1 MEDIINEEQPAME
14 QAEVLEKT
22 QECAVSEAGSSNEN
36 GGLGKFKSPEALYQA
51 YKALEAEF
59 TRKSQRL
66 SEMEKEKSEKATV
79 DEKRVED
86 ELSSFLS
93 KRSEA
98 SPYAEQ
104 LKTKSLAEG
113 GRVDF
118 ENMLPAILV
127 ENLES
132 GSSKF
137 DNPII
142 KKYVFQ
148 DEELKNYVIES
159 YMKELKL
166 GQPPFVISGDKGE
179 KVTGQK
185 PATPASLA
193 EAKKLVEDMFS

>member
-1 MEDIINEEQPAME
+1 MEEKIIEEQPA
-14 QAEVLEKT
+14 AEPAEALDKADESVES
-22 QECAVSEAGSSNEN
+22 AAGSSNEN
-36 GGLGKFKSPEALYQA
+36 GNLGKFKTPEALYQA

-66 SEMEKEKSEKATV
+66 SELEKDKTEKATV
-79 DEKRVED
+79 DEKRVDD

-98 SPYAEQ
+98 SPYADK
-104 LKTKSLAEG
+104 LKSKSLQEG

-118 ENMLPAILV
+118 EEMLAAILL
-127 ENLES
+127 ENLET

-142 KKYVFQ
+142 TKYVFQ
-148 DEELKNYVIES
+148 DEELKNHVIEN
-159 YMKELKL
+159 YMKELKT
-166 GQPPFVISGDKGE
+166 GMPPFVISGDKGE

-193 EAKKLVEDMFS
+193 EAKKIVEDMFS